1 MSAVTP
7 EGGQEEMSAP
17 GQREV
22 RAAGR
27 APSSSGAFFSP
38 VFYFV
43 FLCFD
48 SSQRTT
54 HLVITSSVRPGS

>member
-7 EGGQEEMSAP
+7 EGGQEEMIAP
-17 GQREV
+17 GRREV
-22 RAAGR
+22 RAAG

-54 HLVITSSVRPGS
+54 HLVIISSVRPGS